1 MTDKRDYIIIAEDLA
16 KTRIVEVQL
25 EKDNLLKQAKEKA
38 RKDLRSHDDDL
49 QIKTQEKVTQLYMNN
64 SHVEEIDSKTEA
76 EIKDIEV
83 KFKNNKQGAC
93 DFLFKS
99 ITDVVISIP
108 DVVKADFEKS
118 LK

>member
-16 KTRIVEVQL
+16 KSRIVEVQL

-49 QIKTQEKVTQLYMNN
+49 QIKTQEKVTQLYMDNTHN
-64 SHVEEIDSKTEA
+64 EEIDAKTEV
-76 EIKDIEV
+76 EIKDTEV
-83 KFKNNKQGAC
+83 KFIKNKQAAC

-99 ITDVVISIP
+99 VTDVVITIP